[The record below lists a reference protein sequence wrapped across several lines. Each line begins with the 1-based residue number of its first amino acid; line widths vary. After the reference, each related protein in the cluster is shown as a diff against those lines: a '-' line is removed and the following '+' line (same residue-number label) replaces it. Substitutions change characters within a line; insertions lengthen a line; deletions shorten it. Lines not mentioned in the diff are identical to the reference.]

1 MIPRLA
7 RLILAFSTF
16 PLIGA
21 YGLRWVGDF
30 VGQIISASGV
40 DVSAFVPLDIIGGV
54 VGLILGL
61 VLAVQIVG
69 CAFQPESSGVRPA
82 ADNILIILGL
92 TLLLDLALGKLFAGQ
107 PWLQWLPAANLVIWS
122 GAAAA
127 TNSLHRMRPRYL
139 RPPAP
144 PTALPP
150 HPNL

>member
-7 RLILAFSTF
+7 RFILAFSTF

-30 VGQIISASGV
+30 VAQIVSASGV
-40 DVSAFVPLDIIGGV
+40 DVTAVVPLDIIGGI
-54 VGLILGL
+54 VGVILGL

-69 CAFQPESSGVRPA
+69 CAFQPESSAVRPA

-92 TLLLDLALGKLFAGQ
+92 TLLLDLALGKLFSGQ
-107 PWLQWLPAANLVIWS
+107 PWLQWLPPVNLVIWS

-127 TNSLHRMRPRYL
+127 TNSLHRMRPRYA
-139 RPPAP
+139 RAQAP
-144 PTALPP
+144 SPTLPR
-150 HPNL
+150 HPDQ